1 MPLITNPFAPRI
13 LPYLYFH
20 RRFIEPF
27 CASTFCMYM
36 YYRVSTFY
44 SWQNPSIFVFLD
56 GILQIQT
63 VNYIKIR
70 HNSDVA
76 PQSRTEKVKL
86 DFLFDLLKVALRTI
100 KQTNKPCIVIYFISG
115 VLAVVVFLPGV
126 FVVGIVALIGWFLCR
141 YDSFTVANL
150 FV

>member
-13 LPYLYFH
+13 LAYLYFH

-44 SWQNPSIFVFLD
+44 SSQHLSIFVFLE
-56 GILQIQT
+56 IQT
-63 VNYIKIR
+63 DNYIKIR

-115 VLAVVVFLPGV
+115 ILAVVVFLPGV
-126 FVVGIVALIGWFLCR
+126 FVVGIVALFGWFLCR
-141 YDSFTVANL
+141 YDSSTVANL
-150 FV
+150 FF